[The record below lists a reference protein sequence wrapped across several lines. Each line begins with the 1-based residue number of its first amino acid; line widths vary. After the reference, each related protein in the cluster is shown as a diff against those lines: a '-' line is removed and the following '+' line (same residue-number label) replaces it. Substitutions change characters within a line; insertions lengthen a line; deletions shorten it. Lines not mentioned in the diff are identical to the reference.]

1 MALSFF
7 ATCPKGLETL
17 LLNELNQLGAQSAKE
32 TVCLMAL
39 KLDPFVSHLEA
50 IGECQ
55 VMHQEVYGL
64 NKWRKF
70 NSPTFLYALS
80 ILFEKISATSLMII

>member
-32 TVCLMAL
+32 TVAGVSFKGDFAFGMKACLWSRFASRIL
-39 KLDPFVSHLEA
+39 LEMS
-50 IGECQ
+50 EFYC
-55 VMHQEVYGL
+55 ETDTEL
-64 NKWRKF
+64 
-70 NSPTFLYALS
+70 
-80 ILFEKISATSLMII
+80 

>member
-32 TVCLMAL
+32 TVAG
-39 KLDPFVSHLEA
+39 VSFK
-50 IGECQ
+50 
-55 VMHQEVYGL
+55 V
-64 NKWRKF
+64 R
-70 NSPTFLYALS
+70 
-80 ILFEKISATSLMII
+80 ILGSVR

>member
-32 TVCLMAL
+32 TVAG
-39 KLDPFVSHLEA
+39 VSFKGDFA
-50 IGECQ
+50 FG
-55 VMHQEVYGL
+55 M
-64 NKWRKF
+64 K
-70 NSPTFLYALS
+70 A
-80 ILFEKISATSLMII
+80 